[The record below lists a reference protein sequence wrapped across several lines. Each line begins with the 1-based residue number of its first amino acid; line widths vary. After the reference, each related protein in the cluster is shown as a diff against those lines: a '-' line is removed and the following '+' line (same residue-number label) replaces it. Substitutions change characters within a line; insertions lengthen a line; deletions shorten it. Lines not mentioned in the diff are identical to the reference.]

1 MINPNQNIIKPLG
14 VTNAPD
20 ITLNQPKPSAIEMS
34 DSFMTNSMDL
44 SKKGLPKYKGKKDK
58 TPKVGVIDTPP
69 YNKTPIQ
76 SELNK
81 LNQKQNGPNKKKLKN
96 HIDFSGFLMRAAV
109 LIGGVLLLSQVSK
122 PIGTAVKRI
131 WHHLHK

>member
-14 VTNAPD
+14 VANTPN
-20 ITLNQPKPSAIEMS
+20 ITLKQPKPSAIEMA
-34 DSFMTNSMDL
+34 DSFMLNNMDL

-81 LNQKQNGPNKKKLKN
+81 LNQDQIDPNKKRLKT
-96 HIDFSGFLMRAAV
+96 HIDFSGFLMYAAV
-109 LIGGVLLLSQVSK
+109 LIGGVLLLTQISK
-122 PIGTAVKRI
+122 PIASTVKRI
-131 WHHLHK
+131 LEHLHK